1 LILNESEAAILS
13 GHAQEQRSPE
23 EQARSL
29 LTKGV
34 KDAVVV
40 TLGSE
45 GLVFVTAAGISDR
58 IPARKVTVVD
68 TTAAGDTFVG
78 AYAVMKARSRDGA
91 FDLLEALNFAT
102 LAASKT
108 VEKEGAMAAIPSLK
122 EVLQS

>member
-1 LILNESEAAILS
+1 MLA
-13 GHAQEQRSPE
+13 
-23 EQARSL
+23 
-29 LTKGV
+29 KGV
-34 KDAVVV
+34 KDAVVI

-45 GLVFVTAAGISDR
+45 GLVYVTAAGRSGR

-78 AYAVMKARSRDGA
+78 AYAVVKAGSPEGA
-91 FDLLEALNFAT
+91 FDHLKALDFAT

-122 EVLQS
+122 DVLQL